1 MTESRRNTG
10 RPKKTN
16 SRLDCIIINL
26 KKIYTR
32 ANRRPFNHSKMGLT
46 RKSDISE
53 NISTKNKAARLA
65 RRTYAEK
72 NWFWMCYFQKSPN
85 LTFDARKFVWRKPG
99 KKDSNRSH
107 KEYGKKK
114 KKKWKVQCMGLCFL
128 VFTEKIL

>member
-1 MTESRRNTG
+1 
-10 RPKKTN
+10 
-16 SRLDCIIINL
+16 
-26 KKIYTR
+26 
-32 ANRRPFNHSKMGLT
+32 MGLT

-65 RRTYAEK
+65 RRTYVEK
-72 NWFWMCYFQKSPN
+72 NRFWMCYFQKSPN

>member
-1 MTESRRNTG
+1 
-10 RPKKTN
+10 
-16 SRLDCIIINL
+16 
-26 KKIYTR
+26 
-32 ANRRPFNHSKMGLT
+32 MGLT

-72 NWFWMCYFQKSPN
+72 NRFWMCYFQKSPN

-128 VFTEKIL
+128 VFTEKNTII

>member
-1 MTESRRNTG
+1 
-10 RPKKTN
+10 
-16 SRLDCIIINL
+16 
-26 KKIYTR
+26 
-32 ANRRPFNHSKMGLT
+32 MGLT

-72 NWFWMCYFQKSPN
+72 NRFWMCYFQKSPN

-114 KKKWKVQCMGLCFL
+114 KRRSGKSNVWDFAFLYLQKKYYNLKY
-128 VFTEKIL
+128 